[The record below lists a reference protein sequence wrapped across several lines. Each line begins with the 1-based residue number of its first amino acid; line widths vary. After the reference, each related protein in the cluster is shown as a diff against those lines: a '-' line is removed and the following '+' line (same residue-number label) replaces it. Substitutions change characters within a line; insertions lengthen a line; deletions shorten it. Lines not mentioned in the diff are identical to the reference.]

1 MNVRKSKWLV
11 TINMAKSI
19 YYLPGYGGRIST
31 GLGAGLLSR
40 GFDISGRETT
50 GEFRMF
56 GFTDQIEIIA
66 EDLLST
72 YWHEDAHIVANSFGA
87 YLFLNAQR
95 MIKPYIGKV
104 LLLSP
109 IIGEFSS
116 EETKLGFIPPQ
127 AGKLMELAKSG
138 NYPSPKN
145 CEIHVGDQDWQ
156 SDPKSVQRWAGMLGI
171 STAIVPDTGHMLGK
185 AYVSAILDRWLP
197 AT

>member
-1 MNVRKSKWLV
+1 MAQAGSGATFLGHPRGLV
-11 TINMAKSI
+11 I
-19 YYLPGYGGRIST
+19 
-31 GLGAGLLSR
+31 
-40 GFDISGRETT
+40 
-50 GEFRMF
+50 
-56 GFTDQIEIIA
+56 
-66 EDLLST
+66 
-72 YWHEDAHIVANSFGA
+72 
-87 YLFLNAQR
+87 LFLTEMWERFSYYGMRSMLIFYLTQHFLFGDTPAYGIYSAYIS
-95 MIKPYIGKV
+95 MIYI
-104 LLLSP
+104 SP

>member
-1 MNVRKSKWLV
+1 
-11 TINMAKSI
+11 
-19 YYLPGYGGRIST
+19 
-31 GLGAGLLSR
+31 
-40 GFDISGRETT
+40 
-50 GEFRMF
+50 MF